1 MLIFISSLLICYMS
15 EQIFG
20 MFSVWNGLASYSHTC
35 HLHLPPYFSQISLS
49 VILPILTFRLYP
61 LVVTSTVVSF
71 AFFCIFTLKFPFYQ
85 WMKWLDSRSNDLSRH
100 AWRGG
105 SINMRIGEEGTR
117 AFIITWGHTHK
128 SATSR
133 KVSPGLKNDN
143 FSNPSGAHKI
153 NLKSCYQKI
162 FT

>member
-1 MLIFISSLLICYMS
+1 MVVLPHVFQDASSLI
-15 EQIFG
+15 
-20 MFSVWNGLASYSHTC
+20 
-35 HLHLPPYFSQISLS
+35 SQIQNLVSLNTNS
-49 VILPILTFRLYP
+49 PLSGQHIAATRGGLYP

-71 AFFCIFTLKFPFYQ
+71 AFFCIFILKFPFYQ